1 MIAVAVCE
9 KVTYKRGRQSRGK
22 KIRIFENG
30 KMCHILKNYFLFL
43 CSRHPPSPS
52 KAFQSK
58 IVYFRENCFYK
69 NGVLLYCFT
78 WLKAE
83 KFKINFKEIL
93 GHFIMQ
99 NNTEFVIPECCL
111 FFPIKHL
118 L

>member
-22 KIRIFENG
+22 KIRIFEDG

-52 KAFQSK
+52 KAFQNK
-58 IVYFRENCFYK
+58 IVYFRENCFTRM
-69 NGVLLYCFT
+69 VYCFT

-83 KFKINFKEIL
+83 KFKINFKEIFA
-93 GHFIMQ
+93 HFPMQ
-99 NNTEFVIPECCL
+99 NSTEFVIPERCL
-111 FFPIKHL
+111 LFPIKHL